1 MKKSRSDDK
10 HNLSRRDFLKGTAA
24 GALSIAAAGVLG
36 ACASDTGATTGAVES
51 STAGTTAATTTAA
64 ETTTAAATTG
74 IYTPGTYSATAQ
86 GMGEITVT
94 MSFDENSITDVTLD
108 LSNETENIGQV
119 AGDDLKAALLKAQSA
134 EIDAI
139 SGATVTTNAVK
150 EAAANCIAQAK
161 GESVAVPEAPV
172 VSADGDDWLGDEPSV
187 SDIAETIDYDV
198 VIIGAGLSGIC
209 AARAAAEEGAKVALV
224 EKSSSFNCRS
234 GEYALLNGTLNKR
247 WGRENIVD
255 TDLVVDRLMRECT
268 YRNKRAI
275 IKRWAEHGHEAM
287 DWFLAAYP
295 DLTICDTTREVVTQE
310 QFDKGIL
317 VPLSWPQPEH
327 YYYRIDEFPKLPSS
341 MEFRSR
347 RADLQ

>member
-198 VIIGAGLSGIC
+198 VIIGAGLSGI
-209 AARAAAEEGAKVALV
+209 
-224 EKSSSFNCRS
+224 
-234 GEYALLNGTLNKR
+234 
-247 WGRENIVD
+247 GR
-255 TDLVVDRLMRECT
+255 
-268 YRNKRAI
+268 KI
-275 IKRWAEHGHEAM
+275 I
-287 DWFLAAYP
+287 FL
-295 DLTICDTTREVVTQE
+295 
-310 QFDKGIL
+310 
-317 VPLSWPQPEH
+317 
-327 YYYRIDEFPKLPSS
+327 
-341 MEFRSR
+341 
-347 RADLQ
+347 